1 MRVGT
6 KVKEIPTW
14 TCVAALALSDGN
26 GRWLMHKRPIGK
38 HHGGL
43 WEFPGGKVEAG
54 ETPRNALIREISEEL
69 GLALDPAACM
79 PACFA
84 EGKGAT
90 GPGEIVIMLY
100 TAEWDG
106 SPVAALEGGEVD
118 WFAVPEIARLAKP
131 PLDVALV
138 QGLFAKA

>member
-1 MRVGT
+1 MV
-6 KVKEIPTW
+6 
-14 TCVAALALSDGN
+14 
-26 GRWLMHKRPIGK
+26 
-38 HHGGL
+38 
-43 WEFPGGKVEAG
+43 
-54 ETPRNALIREISEEL
+54 REISEEL

-84 EGKGAT
+84 EGKGAA
-90 GPGEIVIMLY
+90 GAGEIVIMLY

-106 SPVAALEGGEVD
+106 SPVTALEGGEVD

>member
-1 MRVGT
+1 M
-6 KVKEIPTW
+6 KEIPTW
-14 TCVAALALSDGN
+14 ICVAALALSDGN

-90 GPGEIVIMLY
+90 GAGEIVIMLY